1 MATNPTNST
10 TVNIRNLP
18 TSQLA
23 VDSDYFILQ
32 TNNGT
37 QIISF
42 KDLNVV
48 KTDINGNATV
58 IGTLTGGNA
67 IFTGSLI
74 TPSISASQFTTTGGR
89 TGFTPPFP
97 SHDYYDSFTI
107 VNGLVVSA
115 TRAISDF
122 TGNPIYTSLYTQ
134 LTAASAN
141 NAARSNR
148 NIYDDFA
155 TVVINSNNN
164 SNTGL
169 TFSNIPAAI
178 TTAPRPANFT
188 VMPTNIASLSTVPF
202 ISNISLNSGVVKYDL
217 NVGQTLPGG
226 GSYSVR
232 LMITY

>member
-23 VDSDYFILQ
+23 VDSDYLILQ

-42 KDLNVV
+42 EDFNVV
-48 KTDINGNATV
+48 KTDITGNATV
-58 IGTLTGGNA
+58 IGVLTGTKA
-67 IFTGSLI
+67 IFTDSVMTPTVSASRFWTVGSLGSFYGANL
-74 TPSISASQFTTTGGR
+74 PNNF
-89 TGFTPPFP
+89 
-97 SHDYYDSFTI
+97 YDSFT
-107 VNGLVVSA
+107 VQNGLVVSGVP
-115 TRAISDF
+115 TSDNF
-122 TGNPIYTSLYTQ
+122 RSNPMYTSLYTQ

-148 NIYDDFA
+148 NIYDQFA
-155 TVVINSNNN
+155 TVIINANNN

-169 TFSNIPAAI
+169 TFNNIPAAI
-178 TTAPRPANFT
+178 TTAPQPANFT

-202 ISNISLNSGVVKYDL
+202 ISNISLNSGVVTYNL
-217 NVGQTLPGG
+217 NAGQTLPGG